1 MNAEIENPAF
11 SGSAS
16 RWPGW
21 FVAVVWAAMAG
32 STLAYV
38 YRYAFTSPWADE
50 MRWVG
55 VITGA
60 EPLTAAWIFQSYNQ
74 HCFPVVKLVYLAT
87 GWAGNFDFRG
97 PAFLNV
103 ILLAAVALAMMLV
116 AARIRGQASVL
127 DALIP
132 IALLHWGHYMNLIW
146 GDQLL
151 YVLPTVLACIL
162 LLLISR
168 NRPQA
173 SVAGAGA
180 ASLCAMA
187 AALCGGPGVFYL
199 PAAWLWL
206 VYAGV
211 RRWRDGRGAAIA
223 ILSLAA
229 FTLLPLALWLPTL
242 SVVASGA
249 ETTRPGVGVM
259 LRGTLEFL
267 SMSPGK
273 FGGELYPASGL
284 VVVAILAI
292 AARVL
297 YVVWRRQP
305 QERLRAAG
313 FGLFLCGAVSMA
325 LGIGIT
331 RGAIGC
337 LWPRYIILGSP
348 LILCLYL
355 IGVSYGPEIR
365 RSGIRWA
372 CAVAL
377 IVIACLYN
385 VKGLRHTID
394 LQWNVQRMEDAV
406 AEGLPIEA
414 VAARNCEDMQDPP
427 KEALAG
433 HLEMLRAAGLGP
445 YRAAHRRAPAR
456 DVVVAPMLFLKT
468 PRTPSGGDALS
479 DRDQLVQPFVAV
491 PGLPLYRIDVETY
504 CRDRSPAQVRWA
516 VDEVDPNGRRRTRA
530 QGDLASVDR
539 PDPRYISLV
548 FEPFSVGQG
557 NRLELRIRADGG
569 NKTRPQVPLYA
580 IQSDRGE
587 QTGVLGF
594 LFYERQPA
602 STH

>member
-1 MNAEIENPAF
+1 MT

-16 RWPGW
+16 RWPAW

-55 VITGA
+55 VISGA
-60 EPLTAAWIFQSYNQ
+60 EPLTAAWIFQSENQ
-74 HCFPVVKLVYLAT
+74 HCLPIVKLVYMAT

-97 PAFLNV
+97 PAFLNF
-103 ILLAAVALAMMLV
+103 ILLAAVALAMV
-116 AARIRGQASVL
+116 VAAARIRRRANVL

-132 IALLHWGHYMNLIW
+132 ITLLHWGHYMNLIW
-146 GDQLL
+146 GFQLC

-162 LLLISR
+162 LLLVSR
-168 NRPQA
+168 NRSQA
-173 SVAGAGA
+173 SVATAGA
-180 ASLCAMA
+180 VSLCAMA
-187 AALCGGPGVFYL
+187 AALCGGPGIFYL

-211 RRWRDGRGAAIA
+211 RRWRDGRGEAIA
-223 ILSLAA
+223 ILLLAA
-229 FTLLPLALWLPTL
+229 LTLLPLTLWLPTL
-242 SVVASGA
+242 SAVAGGAGTARSGL
-249 ETTRPGVGVM
+249 GVM

-273 FGGELYPASGL
+273 FGGESYPASGL
-284 VVVAILAI
+284 AVVAILAI
-292 AARVL
+292 AARAL

-305 QERLRAAG
+305 PERLRAAG

-325 LGIGIT
+325 LGIGMT

-365 RSGIRWA
+365 RPGIRWA

-377 IVIACLYN
+377 IVIACLYDI
-385 VKGLRHTID
+385 KGLSHTID

-406 AEGLPIEA
+406 ADGLPVEA
-414 VAARNCEDMQDPP
+414 VAARYCEDMQDPP
-427 KEALAG
+427 KEALAS
-433 HLEMLRAAGLGP
+433 HLEMMRAAGLGP
-445 YRAAHRRAPAR
+445 YRETHRLAAAR
-456 DVVVAPMLFLKT
+456 DVVVAPMLDLKT
-468 PRTPSGGDALS
+468 PRSPSGGDGLS
-479 DRDQLVQPFVAV
+479 DRHQLVQPFAAA
-491 PGLPLYRIDVETY
+491 PGLPLYRIDVEAY
-504 CRDRSPAQVRWA
+504 CRDRSAAQVRWA
-516 VDEVDPNGRRRTRA
+516 VDEVAPNGRRQTRA

-539 PDPRYISLV
+539 PDPRYISLI
-548 FEPFSVGQG
+548 FEPFSVERGS
-557 NRLELRIRADGG
+557 RLELRIRADSGAR
-569 NKTRPQVPLYA
+569 TLPRVPLYA

-594 LFYERQPA
+594 LFYERKPV